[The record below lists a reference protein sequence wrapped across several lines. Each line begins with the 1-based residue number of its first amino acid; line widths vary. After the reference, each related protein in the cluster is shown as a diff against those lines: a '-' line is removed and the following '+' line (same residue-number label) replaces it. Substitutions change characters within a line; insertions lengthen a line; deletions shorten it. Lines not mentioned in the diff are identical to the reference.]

1 MVKIDVCVEP
11 LFPGLP
17 FNKKILNLSACG
29 YKAVEF
35 WFWDHYFDGQALIP
49 EKKDI
54 KQLSGIMK
62 DQNMVLV
69 NIVVNSPDGAIG
81 GFLNKPGD
89 RHKYLDRLKETIEVA
104 GQLGCSQLITCTGNQ
119 LPGMPVEKQVD
130 DVIATLQPAAAIA
143 EKAGMILLLEPLNTY
158 VDHPGY
164 LVGSSRTG
172 LEIVKQVNNRSFRL
186 LYDIYH
192 MQVMEGNHIS
202 TIRDNIEW
210 IGHFHSAGVPGRDE
224 LFKGELNYPNI
235 ISEIDKTNYSG
246 YFGLEYFPA
255 MDSEE
260 SLART
265 KEFLKI

>member
-1 MVKIDVCVEP
+1 MAKVDVCVEP

-17 FNKKILNLSACG
+17 FNQKILNLSACG
-29 YKAVEF
+29 CRAFEF

-49 EKKDI
+49 QKKDI
-54 KQLSGIMK
+54 KQLSRIIQ
-62 DQNMVLV
+62 DQGMLLID
-69 NIVVNSPDGAIG
+69 IVVNSPDGAIG

-89 RHKYLDRLKETIEVA
+89 RQKYLERLKETIEVA
-104 GQLGCSQLITCTGNQ
+104 EQLGCSKIITCTGNE
-119 LPGMPVEKQVD
+119 LPGVPEEEQVN
-130 DVIATLQPAAAIA
+130 DVIATLQHATAIA
-143 EKAGMILLLEPLNTY
+143 EKEGITLLLEPLNTY

-164 LVGSSRTG
+164 LVRSSRTG
-172 LEIVKQVNNRSFRL
+172 LEIVKQVNNRSLRL

-210 IGHFHSAGVPGRDE
+210 IGHFHSAGVPGRNE
-224 LFKGELNYPNI
+224 LFKGELNYLNI

-246 YFGLEYFPA
+246 YFGLEYFPSI
-255 MDSEE
+255 DSAE

-265 KEFLKI
+265 KEFLNI